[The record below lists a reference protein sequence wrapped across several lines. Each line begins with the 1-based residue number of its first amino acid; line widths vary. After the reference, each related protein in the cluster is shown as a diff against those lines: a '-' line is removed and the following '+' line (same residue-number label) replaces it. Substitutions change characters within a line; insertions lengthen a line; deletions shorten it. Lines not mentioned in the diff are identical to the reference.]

1 MKKLVTAFCAI
12 VISNAVYAGK
22 DSTSIGWIV
31 TGQTKGITIKQK
43 ISRNIILQ
51 GVLSKNSFSLKNPT
65 LSEISTN
72 ESGVTTFTESEADA
86 DINFSGK
93 NVGGRILYIIS
104 QERNMR
110 TYIGTGINHSESEGL
125 VSLDT
130 DLKLSLDGGANEYSL
145 VGGVDF
151 QLQGLPSLSFT
162 TEVGLSRTKYK
173 TISGLIEGSLIN
185 ESIKYSLSPNA
196 TSNKIFVGF
205 GMNYNIF

>member
-1 MKKLVTAFCAI
+1 MKKLVLAFCAI

-31 TGQTKGITIKQK
+31 TGKTKGITIKQK

-72 ESGVTTFTESEADA
+72 ELGVTTFTESEADA

-110 TYIGTGINHSESEGL
+110 TYIGTGINHSEGEGL
-125 VSLDT
+125 VSIDT
-130 DLKLSLDGGANEYSL
+130 NKLSLDVGANEYSL

-173 TISGLIEGSLIN
+173 AISGLIEGSLINN

-205 GMNYNIF
+205 GMNYNLF